1 MSPGIEQTRVAPN
14 EIPPVGSKPN
24 WWGILGLFCMVAS
37 AALSVGVVVE
47 VLDFLKVAGILEV
60 LSFPG

>member
-24 WWGILGLFCMVAS
+24 WWGILGLFCMIAS
-37 AALSVGVVVE
+37 AFLSVGVLVA
-47 VLDFLKVAGILEV
+47 VAGILKT
-60 LSFPG
+60 FGI